1 MLNKQLSL
9 SELINEL
16 PVGKIAK
23 AHFADENWYVTR
35 RTDQAIV
42 YCSEEG
48 WFIDGLIPLTNSNL
62 HAKYEIL

>member
-1 MLNKQLSL
+1 MNKQLSL

-23 AHFADENWYVTR
+23 AYFAEDNWYVTR
-35 RTDQAIV
+35 RSDEAIV

-48 WFIDGLIPLTNSNL
+48 WFIDGFITLSYSNL
-62 HAKYEIL
+62 NAKYEIL